1 MAAAPPGW
9 LGQPASGK
17 EPAEA
22 RKSLSHCHTRA
33 WPHDVPRKP
42 STKPADHS
50 ILDFLKM
57 ALSPDPSGCP
67 SNEATFK
74 TTASQHIN
82 PVNGHSA
89 CHPDEVLAGDR
100 LGTQKKKKTMRQKKS
115 LREEKRKERK
125 RGRKKEKRGRKEV
138 WTVKPRKP

>member
-1 MAAAPPGW
+1 MAVAPPGW

-100 LGTQKKKKTMRQKKS
+100 LGTQKKKNHETKKIS
-115 LREEKRKERK
+115 TGREEKREGGKKK
-125 RGRKKEKRGRKEV
+125 REEGRKYGQ
-138 WTVKPRKP
+138 